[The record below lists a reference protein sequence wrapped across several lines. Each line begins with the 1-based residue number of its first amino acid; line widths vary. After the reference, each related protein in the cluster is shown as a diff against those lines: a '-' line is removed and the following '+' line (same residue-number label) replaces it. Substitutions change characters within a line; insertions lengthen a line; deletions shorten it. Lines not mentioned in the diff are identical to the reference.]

1 MPPTEQPRAPLPSIA
16 VVTAS
21 LNRMGFLEE
30 AMRSVL
36 DQNYPNVQYVV
47 VDGGSTDGSV
57 DIIRKYADRLAWWVS
72 EKDAGHFDALNK
84 GFAHTDAE
92 VMGFIN
98 SDDKYCPW
106 TFSVVGEIFSQL
118 PQVDW
123 ITTLFPVIWDRNG
136 RAVHC
141 KYTDGFSREGFF
153 RGENLP
159 GLSTHTTHWIQQE
172 STFWRRSLWEKAGGK
187 VDESLR
193 IAGDFELWARLY
205 KHADLYGVATPLA
218 GFRIHGDQF
227 TGTQFEKYL
236 RISQEILEKHGGRP
250 HSKVGTYLR
259 RSRWMQ
265 RLPWRVRRA
274 MGLEQH
280 REKIVFDIGQQK
292 WVIRPI

>member
-1 MPPTEQPRAPLPSIA
+1 MPPAPAQTDLPTIC

-21 LNRMGFLEE
+21 LNRAGFLEE

-36 DQNYPNVQYVV
+36 DQDYPRLQYAV
-47 VDGGSTDGSV
+47 VDGGSTDGSIDV
-57 DIIRKYADRLAWWVS
+57 IRKYADRLKWWVS

-84 GFAHTDAE
+84 GFAHTDGE

-123 ITTLFPVIWDRNG
+123 ITTLFPIIWDRRG

-141 KYTDGFSREGFF
+141 KYTDGFSRQGFL

-159 GLSTHTTHWIQQE
+159 GLGAHTTHWIQQE
-172 STFWRRSLWEKAGGK
+172 STFWRRSLWNKAGGK
-187 VDESLR
+187 VDDSLR
-193 IAGDFELWARLY
+193 IAGDFELWARFY
-205 KHADLYGVATPLA
+205 QHADLYGVAAPLA

-227 TGTQFEKYL
+227 TGTQFEKYMQIC
-236 RISQEILEKHGGRP
+236 RDILAKHGGRP
-250 HSKVGTYLR
+250 HGKVGTFMR
-259 RSRWMQ
+259 QSRWVR

-280 REKIVFDIGQQK
+280 REKIVFDIGQQQ